1 MQSNGQE
8 LKPAAAPQSDAAWRL
23 RFFTLWSGQALSL
36 LGSGL
41 VQFALVWWLTIS
53 TGSAT
58 VLAVASLVGLL
69 PFVVIAPFGGV
80 LADRWNRRWIMILSD
95 GTIALT
101 TLALLIVYLTGYL
114 EVWHVYVAMFV
125 RSAAGAFHGPT
136 MMASTTL
143 LVPSKHLTRVSG
155 LNQTLEGITRLAS
168 PALGA
173 LLLEISDL
181 RAVLLVDIVTALL
194 AIVPLFFF
202 HIPQPE
208 LTPEQRARETGAW
221 VLHDM
226 RDGLDYMRRQPG
238 LLTIVTLATGINL
251 LLAPAFALLPLVV
264 NKEYGG
270 GAPMLAA
277 AETLFGGGVVLGGL
291 ALAAW
296 GGFRSKIATSMAGL
310 VGIGVGCLLI
320 GFAPLAAFWVVVAGM
335 FVVGI
340 MQSFTNG
347 PVMAIFQTV
356 VEPGMQGRVISLLG
370 SIAMAVTPIGLL
382 VAGPVAD
389 ALGVR
394 IWYTVGGILCL
405 VIGISA
411 RFLPSYKVLDQ
422 VPAQPPVPPPLEAT
436 GSVTLS
442 ADPKP

>member
-95 GTIALT
+95 GIIALT

-277 AETLFGGGVVLGGL
+277 AETLFGVGVVLGGL

-335 FVVGI
+335 FLVGI

>member
-1 MQSNGQE
+1 MPSHGQE
-8 LKPAAAPQSDAAWRL
+8 LKSAAAPQSDAAWRL

-95 GTIALT
+95 GIIALT

-277 AETLFGGGVVLGGL
+277 AETLFGVGVVLGGL

-335 FVVGI
+335 FLVGI

-405 VIGISA
+405 VIGLSA

-436 GSVTLS
+436 DRVELS
-442 ADPKP
+442 ADPEP